1 MPRHSRGKPKPA
13 SVARTSSRAPR
24 TPQAPKKLPRKR
36 AKPRIPKLAVPR
48 KPRTSRFAPPEL
60 PDIPKN
66 LNDVCRS
73 SSCDFEYLHAPHP
86 IVSRRGPK
94 PKQRCR

>member
-1 MPRHSRGKPKPA
+1 MPRRSRGTRKAA
-13 SVARTSSRAPR
+13 STQRKSSRTPR
-24 TPQAPKKLPRKR
+24 TPK
-36 AKPRIPKLAVPR
+36 KPRGSKSGPR
-48 KPRTSRFAPPEL
+48 KPRVSSRFAPPEL

-86 IVSRRGPK
+86 IISRRGPK